1 MSDNSDDY
9 ISNEQL
15 ERELLPHVKP
25 LDWLL
30 IADILNDRADELE
43 KGNCSISSPKVVPN
57 EAHNDPETLRGIAL
71 LARGIGD
78 CGTGMYE
85 GISREGY
92 HQLMD
97 QIEPW
102 RINEEAKDALR
113 YS

>member
-1 MSDNSDDY
+1 LASHCEPDQGARDDPEMQQGTAL
-9 ISNEQL
+9 I
-15 ERELLPHVKP
+15 ERE
-25 LDWLL
+25 
-30 IADILNDRADELE
+30 
-43 KGNCSISSPKVVPN
+43 
-57 EAHNDPETLRGIAL
+57 
-71 LARGIGD
+71 IGD

>member
-43 KGNCSISSPKVVPN
+43 KGNCSISSPKVV
-57 EAHNDPETLRGIAL
+57 
-71 LARGIGD
+71 GD